1 MNPNHHPDS
10 PTLLA
15 FSAGA
20 LAEAFAAVVI
30 AHLDVCAQCREQLA
44 LADRIGGHLLVQQE
58 GAPLP
63 DDAREQLRSR
73 VLAQG
78 KPLPP
83 RRRPARAQVAAGELP
98 RTLQPYFGQRYADLR
113 WRMLGPG
120 IHYVRAAHV
129 DDGHLMLLRTAPG
142 RSVPMHTHGG
152 TELTLILQG
161 AYRDAIGHFAPGDV
175 ADLDSEVEHQPVT
188 VPGVP
193 CICVAATDAP
203 LRFSGWMARLLQ
215 PLFKL

>member
-1 MNPNHHPDS
+1 MC
-10 PTLLA
+10 
-15 FSAGA
+15 G
-20 LAEAFAAVVI
+20 E
-30 AHLDVCAQCREQLA
+30 CRARLA
-44 LADRIGGHLLVQQE
+44 LADRVGGHLVESQD

-63 DDAREQLRSR
+63 EDARERLRAR
-73 VLAQG
+73 LLG
-78 KPLPP
+78 EGPPPPP
-83 RRRPARAQVAAGELP
+83 RPRAPRPDATDGELP
-98 RTLQPYFGQRYADLR
+98 RTLQPYFGRRYADLR
-113 WRMLGPG
+113 WRMIGPG
-120 IHYVRAAHV
+120 IHYLRAERV

-152 TELTLILQG
+152 SELTLILQG
-161 AYRDAIGHFAPGDV
+161 AYRDAIGRFAPGDV

-188 VPGVP
+188 EPGAP